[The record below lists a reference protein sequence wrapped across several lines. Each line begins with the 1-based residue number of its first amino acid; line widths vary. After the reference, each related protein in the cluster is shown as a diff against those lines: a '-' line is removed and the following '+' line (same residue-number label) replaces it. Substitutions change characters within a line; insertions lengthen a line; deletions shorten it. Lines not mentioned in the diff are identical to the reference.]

1 MANILLVS
9 GHPDLN
15 HSLANK
21 TILAKMEEFDFPFT
35 LRRMDLLGW
44 DFDIAREQE
53 YVKQADVIVFQ
64 FPLYWYSFPAII
76 KNWVEKVF
84 AHGFAYGSTGNAL
97 KGKHLLLSFTVGG
110 GADHYRKDGQ
120 NRHPIEEFL
129 YSFEQMASLCQ
140 MKYEK
145 PIYSFGMA
153 YIPGV
158 SSEEDRNQVTDLS
171 ISHAER
177 LMDALRSLQEKTA
190 H

>member
-9 GHPDLN
+9 GHPDLS

-21 TILAKMEEFDFPFT
+21 TILEEIGNSGLPFT
-35 LRRMDLLGW
+35 LRRMDQLGW
-44 DFDIAREQE
+44 DFDIAKEQD
-53 YVKQADVIVFQ
+53 YVRQADIIVFQ

-97 KGKHLLLSFTVGG
+97 KRKHLLLSFTVGG
-110 GADHYRKDGQ
+110 GADHYRKGGQ
-120 NRHPIEEFL
+120 NPHPIEEFL

-140 MKYEK
+140 MKYEE
-145 PIYSFGMA
+145 PVYSFGTA

-158 SSEEDRNQVTDLS
+158 STDEDKARVINTS
-171 ISHAER
+171 TRHAEK
-177 LMDALRSLQEKTA
+177 LLHALHSL
-190 H
+190 

>member
-1 MANILLVS
+1 MTNILLVS

-21 TILAKMEEFDFPFT
+21 TILTKLEESHLPFT

-44 DFDIAREQE
+44 DFDITREQE

-84 AHGFAYGSTGNAL
+84 AHGFAYGSSGNAL
-97 KGKHLLLSFTVGG
+97 KGKRLLLSFTVGG
-110 GADHYRKDGQ
+110 GADHYRKDGK

-140 MKYEK
+140 MTYEK
-145 PIYSFGMA
+145 PVYSFGMT

-158 SSEEDRNQVTDLS
+158 SSEADRARVTASS
-171 ISHAER
+171 IRHAEK
-177 LMDALRSLQEKTA
+177 LLDILHSL
-190 H
+190 